1 MPYVLIRHRVGNYA
15 KWKRAFDAHGGTRRT
30 HGSKG
35 GWLFRSA
42 KNPREVLIL
51 LRWNGLRA
59 ARRFV
64 TSAELRKAMKN
75 AGVRGRPEVLFLHD
89 RAKPP
94 A

>member
-15 KWKRAFDAHGGTRRT
+15 KWKRAFDAHGAVRRT

-35 GWLFRSA
+35 GRLFRSA
-42 KNPREVLIL
+42 KNPREVLLL
-51 LRWNGLRA
+51 LRWNDLRG

-64 TSAELRKAMKN
+64 KSADLRKAMKN
-75 AGVRGRPEVLFLHD
+75 AGVKGRPEISFLEE
-89 RAKPP
+89 RARPT